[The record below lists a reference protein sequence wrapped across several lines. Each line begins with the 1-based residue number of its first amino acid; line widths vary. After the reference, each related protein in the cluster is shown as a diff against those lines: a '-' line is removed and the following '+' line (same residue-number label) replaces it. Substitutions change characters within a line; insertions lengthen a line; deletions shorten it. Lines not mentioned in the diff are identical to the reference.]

1 MTFGQDIMGF
11 DRGSTERRMVA
22 HNIHP
27 PGDWCTITYYECD
40 VQVRILKKFKLIT
53 YIHAI
58 EIAANRMHE
67 RKRAL
72 YCPLKVLNYFRTKIE
87 T

>member
-40 VQVRILKKFKLIT
+40 VQVHRGGK
-53 YIHAI
+53 Y
-58 EIAANRMHE
+58 AA
-67 RKRAL
+67 A
-72 YCPLKVLNYFRTKIE
+72 VF
-87 T
+87 